1 MRTKTNS
8 TLGKVL
14 AASARRMDLP
24 TKASEGDS
32 YDENDDDQGEDF
44 GAQALSATILLLF

>member
-1 MRTKTNS
+1 MKPNS

-24 TKASEGDS
+24 MGASAGETHLAA
-32 YDENDDDQGEDF
+32 DDDQDEEF
-44 GAQALSATILLLF
+44 GTETQSATILLLF

>member
-1 MRTKTNS
+1 MKPTS
-8 TLGKVL
+8 TFGRVL

-24 TKASEGDS
+24 MGASEGDAHP
-32 YDENDDDQGEDF
+32 EPDDGPDEDF